1 MLKSST
7 GTERSVHTT
16 TCASTAVAEALLIES
31 RVLTPFGLPKSTSK
45 YGSSSVA
52 AGTSSTVHRMAWAGT
67 DAKAAAISRT
77 TVSFLM
83 RAPPWESSQM
93 PLVGESRRTTES
105 GESIYR
111 TAEGVALT
119 PSAEV

>member
-31 RVLTPFGLPKSTSK
+31 RVLTPFGFPRSTSK

-52 AGTSSTVHRMAWAGT
+52 AGTSSTVQRTARAGT
-67 DAKAAAISRT
+67 DAKAAAITRT

-83 RAPPWESSQM
+83 RAPPWESSQIRLENRGVL
-93 PLVGESRRTTES
+93 PERGEY
-105 GESIYR
+105 I
-111 TAEGVALT
+111 
-119 PSAEV
+119 